1 MPFRTTFDCLW
12 CGRPHTVRDA
22 TDVEGW
28 AQLCPDCIGRAG
40 DNSFL
45 RYRLKAALAERG
57 KARRPTDAATQAQP
71 GRPNADAPPPADR
84 RPAAQPAQSQAE
96 AAAVDAARAEMVA

>member
-12 CGRPHTVRDA
+12 CGRPHTVRDP

-45 RYRLKAALAERG
+45 RYRLKGALAKRA
-57 KARRPTDAATQAQP
+57 KASRPTDDATRAP
-71 GRPNADAPPPADR
+71 AGRPNADAPPPADP
-84 RPAAQPAQSQAE
+84 RPAARPVENQAE
-96 AAAVDAARAEMVA
+96 AAA